1 MSDLAEKVLKDCSSA
16 TKKKKS
22 NFMNLFF
29 MVEVEWV
36 DVEGNN
42 SLTPHES
49 LRVGVLLLLLL
60 LLLRSMVSN
69 FLSFRDLVS

>member
-1 MSDLAEKVLKDCSSA
+1 
-16 TKKKKS
+16 
-22 NFMNLFF
+22 MNLFF
-29 MVEVEWV
+29 MVKVEWV
-36 DVEGNN
+36 DVEGNH

-49 LRVGVLLLLLL
+49 LRVGVLLLL